1 MARNAH
7 DVFTERAM
15 LAAMMTTPGPVTAAF
30 LSVPVEAYYLH
41 RHQAIAGIIR
51 ELLIHR
57 SPVDATTVHAAI
69 LDQGLASKIHAV
81 ELFEIVE
88 HGGSLTGPGSSP
100 AYAERL
106 CELYA
111 RRRMA
116 EEFQREVQK
125 LDAQWE
131 SGESAPVAP
140 TIERVRIMLEDM
152 ARLAAPA
159 AEWSPP
165 TLADLL
171 AGSTEYDWI
180 VPGLLER
187 MDRVMLTGD
196 EGFGKTEL
204 VAQMLCC
211 IAAGIHPFTTE
222 EIQGAG
228 ELRVT
233 VMDCENS
240 PSQSRRRYRRM
251 VALVDSMRAQ
261 NGLPP
266 TSWDKRLFIDF
277 APGGLD
283 LLNGADMIRLERY
296 VSATAPDVLAIGPL
310 YKLHRADMNNEE
322 AARQLVSQLDQLRER
337 YGVAIITEAHAGNSK
352 DSEGNRFMRPRGSS
366 LFLGWPEFG
375 LGLRRDRDDPDRTA
389 QVVSWRGHRDERSW
403 PKDLTKTHGQGIL
416 PWSMGPVSLQEHYD
430 MPSHWDPVGEEG

>member
-7 DVFTERAM
+7 DLIVERAL
-15 LAAMMTTPGPVTAAF
+15 LAAMISYPEQTGPSF
-30 LSVPVEAYYLH
+30 MSVPTEAYYSLK
-41 RHQAIAGIIR
+41 HQAIASIIR
-51 ELLIHR
+51 EMIVR
-57 SPVDATTVHAAI
+57 REAIDPNTVNAQI
-69 LDQGLASKIHAV
+69 MDQGLASKIHAV
-81 ELFEIVE
+81 ELFDIVQQ
-88 HGGSLTGPGSSP
+88 GSHVGPQSAPS
-100 AYAERL
+100 YAWRI

-111 RRRMA
+111 RRRLA
-116 EEFQREVQK
+116 DDFTREIQH

-131 SGESAPVAP
+131 SGDALPIAA
-140 TIERVRIMLEDM
+140 TIDRVRVTLEEL
-152 ARLAAPA
+152 ATLAAPSD
-159 AEWSPP
+159 EWTPP

-171 AGSTEYDWI
+171 AGTTEYDWV

-187 MDRVMLTGD
+187 MDRVVLTGD
-196 EGFGKTEL
+196 EGFGKSEL

-222 EIQGAG
+222 AIENVG

-233 VMDCENS
+233 IMDCENS
-240 PSQSRRRYRRM
+240 PSQSRRRYRRI
-251 VALVDSMRAQ
+251 VGLVDSMRAQ
-261 NGLPP
+261 QGLPP
-266 TSWDKRLFIDF
+266 IGWDKRLFIDF

-283 LLNGADMIRLERY
+283 LLKGGDYIRLERF
-296 VSATAPDVLAIGPL
+296 VSATAPDVLAVGPL

-322 AARQLVSQLDQLRER
+322 AARELVGKLDMLRER

-375 LGLRRDRDDPDRTA
+375 LGLRRDREDPERLA

-403 PKDLTKTHGQGIL
+403 PKDLQKTHGEGIL
-416 PWSMGPVSLQEHYD
+416 PWAMGPISREEFYD
-430 MPSHWDPVGEEG
+430 APKHWDPEGSD

>member
-7 DVFTERAM
+7 DVMTERAL
-15 LAAMMTTPGPVTAAF
+15 LAATIEHPERCGPAF
-30 LSVPVEAYYLH
+30 LSVPVEAFYMLK
-41 RHQAIAGIIR
+41 HQAIAAIVRERLIR
-51 ELLIHR
+51 QEA
-57 SPVDATTVHAAI
+57 VDATIVNATI

-81 ELFEIVE
+81 ELFEIVQ
-88 HGGSLTGPGSSP
+88 HGDGLTSP
-100 AYAERL
+100 AHAQAYAERL

-116 EEFQREVQK
+116 EEFMREMQY
-125 LDAQWE
+125 LDAAWE
-131 SGESAPVAP
+131 SGEAQPVQA
-140 TIERVRIMLEDM
+140 TLDRVRVMLEE
-152 ARLAAPA
+152 LAAVA
-159 AEWSPP
+159 APLTEQTPP

-171 AGSTEYDWI
+171 ASNSEYDWI

-187 MDRVMLTGD
+187 MDRLVLTGD
-196 EGFGKTEL
+196 EGFGKTEF
-204 VAQMLCC
+204 VAQVLCC

-222 EIQGAG
+222 EISGAP

-251 VALVDSMRAQ
+251 VGRVDSARAV

-266 TSWDKRLFIDF
+266 VSWDKRLFIDF

-283 LLNGADMIRLERY
+283 LLKGGDALRLERF
-296 VSATAPDVLAIGPL
+296 VSATAPDVLAVGPL

-322 AARQLVSQLDQLRER
+322 AARELVGKLDGLRER
-337 YGVAIITEAHAGNSK
+337 YGCAIITEAHAGNSK
-352 DSEGNRFMRPRGSS
+352 DSDGRRFMRPRGSS

-375 LGLRRDRDDPDRTA
+375 LGLRKDKDDETKA
-389 QVVSWRGHRDERSW
+389 EVVGWRGHRDERSW
-403 PKDLTKTHGQGIL
+403 PTDLYKSHDGL
-416 PWSMGPVSLQEHYD
+416 PWRPGLETLGKYYD
-430 MPSHWDPVGEEG
+430 QPTGWDPNG

>member
-1 MARNAH
+1 MARYAH
-7 DVFTERAM
+7 DVFTERAL
-15 LAAMMTTPGPVTAAF
+15 LAAMMSHPEPVTAAF
-30 LSVPVEAYYLH
+30 LSVPIEAFYLQK
-41 RHQAIAGIIR
+41 HQAIAGIIR
-51 ELLIHR
+51 ELLIR
-57 SPVDATTVHAAI
+57 RAPVDAITVNSMI
-69 LDQGLASKIHAV
+69 MEQGLASKIHAAEV
-81 ELFEIVE
+81 FEIVE
-88 HGGSLTGPGSSP
+88 HGAFGGVGSVD
-100 AYAERL
+100 AYAERV

-111 RRRMA
+111 RRTMA
-116 EEFQREVQK
+116 EEFQREVQH

-131 SGESAPVAP
+131 SGESTPIAP
-140 TIERVRIMLEDM
+140 TIERVRLMLEDM
-152 ARLAAPA
+152 ARLAAPSA
-159 AEWSPP
+159 DWAPP

-171 AGSTEYDWI
+171 AGESTYDWI
-180 VPGLLER
+180 VPGLLEK

-204 VAQMLCC
+204 VTQILCA

-222 EIQGAG
+222 PIESVG

-240 PSQSRRRYRRM
+240 PAQSRRRYRRM
-251 VALVDSMRAQ
+251 VQLIDSMRAQ
-261 NGLPP
+261 SGLPP

-283 LLNGADMIRLERY
+283 LLNGPDMIRLERF

-352 DSEGNRFMRPRGSS
+352 DSEGKRFMRPRGSS

-375 LGLRRDRDDPDRTA
+375 LGLRRDASDPDKLA

-403 PKDLTKTHGQGIL
+403 PTDLAKTHGEGIL
-416 PWSMGPVSLQEHYD
+416 PWALGPVSLEKAYD
-430 MPSHWDPVGEEG
+430 MPQHWDPTGQ